1 MTLKEFF
8 STPLFRFLIHFVI
21 IVGFWINI
29 WNVYR
34 IWDMDYQI
42 QNELRILS
50 LLEQQNSDNRNQRDY
65 FTSDLYEEKYAKQE
79 NFKLRDEEVI
89 DTSVIEPS
97 NQIESSSYIGQDA
110 VGTKSN
116 VEKWYEFIFG
126 AKEEI

>member
-8 STPLFRFLIHFVI
+8 STPLFRFLIHFII
-21 IVGFWINI
+21 IVGFWMNI

-34 IWDMDYQI
+34 IWDMDYLI

-89 DTSVIEPS
+89 DTSVLEPS
-97 NQIESSSYIGQDA
+97 SQDGTSSYIGKDA
-110 VGTKSN
+110 KSN
-116 VEKWYEFIFG
+116 KSNIEKWYEYIFG
-126 AKEEI
+126 AKDEI